1 MRKITFIISILT
13 YSTFFINAQNTIDN
27 SRQFNDSLLTQLRQ
41 GSSYLSLIIDLHAH
55 NKTLS
60 EDSLNKLFLIS
71 NQNYCDK
78 IKAVNIKLD
87 LKLREIYLSDQI
99 YRNKCYYHQTIKYN
113 VVQSN
118 DSLLQIKF
126 SNLISDHSKINM
138 FQNQIYQMTFDMLL
152 IHSVSSLHTN
162 FFKNSFHIYSNAFSN
177 NFSEYDDLKGLID
190 IYLNF
195 KYKKQY
201 FETEWG
207 KGRLE
212 DKSFGMLSKITKNEL
227 DNIFV
232 DLKVID
238 PKY

>member
-41 GSSYLSLIIDLHAH
+41 GSSDLSLIIDLHAH

-138 FQNQIYQMTFDMLL
+138 FQI
-152 IHSVSSLHTN
+152 
-162 FFKNSFHIYSNAFSN
+162 
-177 NFSEYDDLKGLID
+177 
-190 IYLNF
+190 
-195 KYKKQY
+195 
-201 FETEWG
+201 
-207 KGRLE
+207 
-212 DKSFGMLSKITKNEL
+212 
-227 DNIFV
+227 NICN
-232 DLKVID
+232 
-238 PKY
+238 